1 VRILY
6 VRDELVIYA
15 FINNKP
21 VQRYKNRVSM
31 REFSIYDNGTGKSV
45 LNKGKRE
52 RGLGGEG
59 RDRVVSGGGK
69 GWEWDRRV
77 RGKRIGK
84 P

>member
-1 VRILY
+1 MRILY

-59 RDRVVSGGGK
+59 RDRVEG
-69 GWEWDRRV
+69 
-77 RGKRIGK
+77 
-84 P
+84 